1 MKTTLRSSHG
11 AERDV
16 RELIARAL
24 AEDLGSGD
32 ITTAACVP
40 VDARARGRFVAR
52 QELMLAGVEL
62 LPLIY
67 EQEVETRYASGARI
81 AAGEVIAAV
90 AGPARRL
97 LERERVALNFLQ
109 HLSGVAT
116 HTRRF
121 VDAVAGTGVTILDTR
136 KTLPGLRRL
145 EKQAVAAGGGSNHR
159 MGLYDAVLIKEN
171 HVAAAG
177 GIRAAVAAA
186 RRAAKGIE
194 VEVRNRE
201 EMEEALAAGATRV
214 LLDNMTPEQVRA
226 CVALARQTVGAGL
239 APPEGAASPGPGPA
253 RGSARTEREPRTRAS
268 SAPTNKPGSPPP
280 QRVLVEVSGGV
291 TLANVRD
298 YALAGPD
305 FISVGALTHSA
316 PAADISFLLVP

>member
-1 MKTTLRSSHG
+1 MKPSPLASPSV
-11 AERDV
+11 EREL

-40 VDARARGRFVAR
+40 ADVRASGRFVAR
-52 QELMLAGVEL
+52 QELVLAGVEL

-67 EQEVETRYASGARI
+67 EQAVETRHPSGARV
-81 AAGEVIAAV
+81 AAGEVIASV

-109 HLSGVAT
+109 HLSGIAT

-159 MGLYDAVLIKEN
+159 MGLYDAMLIKEN

-177 GIRAAVAAA
+177 GIRAAVEAA
-186 RRAAKGIE
+186 RRTAKDVE
-194 VEVRNRE
+194 VEVRNGE
-201 EMEEALAAGATRV
+201 ELEEALAAGAVRV

-226 CVALARQTVGAGL
+226 CVARVRVAVGAGL
-239 APPEGAASPGPGPA
+239 APREGAAPKL
-253 RGSARTEREPRTRAS
+253 RR
-268 SAPTNKPGSPPP
+268 SAPTNKPGSPLS

-316 PAADISFLLVP
+316 PAADISFLLGGIRG